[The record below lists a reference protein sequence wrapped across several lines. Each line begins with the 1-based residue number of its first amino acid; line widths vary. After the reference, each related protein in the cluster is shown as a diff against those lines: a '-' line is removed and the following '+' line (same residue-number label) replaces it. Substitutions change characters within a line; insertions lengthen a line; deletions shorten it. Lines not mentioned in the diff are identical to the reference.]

1 MTCCGFGTPQF
12 GVSKG
17 GGGGEGEKER
27 GREEEKGKGE
37 GKWDKGKGKE
47 GESEDEV
54 EQRHLPRPPRS
65 TPNRPIVNRHG
76 WVGGPNFFVQIL
88 CMKSKK
94 VPTPL
99 SW

>member
-17 GGGGEGEKER
+17 GGERGEEEGKGGGE
-27 GREEEKGKGE
+27 GKGE
-37 GKWDKGKGKE
+37 GEWDKEKGKE

-65 TPNRPIVNRHG
+65 TPNRPIVNRQG
-76 WVGGPNFFVQIL
+76 WVGGPKLFVQIL
-88 CMKSKK
+88 CMKLKK